1 MPRYRKDM
9 KHWTVKMLREGTV
22 SREWHVWAEAL
33 TIGSHGAAKVRLP
46 LPVEAWALRLTEL
59 PEAQTFQIGEFTLL
73 IADTTSERT
82 RLWER
87 AQIRI
92 ETQQKA
98 ATRTVEIA
106 SVTPSTLRTAIT
118 ALCLAGITQW
128 VADTFADR
136 TAPESRPTLPEVSW
150 TAPAVAPVAPY
161 ATPELSPSASEP
173 GTLKAVASSRAPAS
187 VRLAIVAAPTPQQV
201 GHLTS
206 SLGSGHYALDPA
218 PDLPQTALAL
228 ATWPSSGAVSWD
240 SRDQPPPEPPH

>member
-1 MPRYRKDM
+1 M
-9 KHWTVKMLREGTV
+9 KHWTVKMLHKGTV

-59 PEAQTFQIGEFTLL
+59 TETQTFQIGEFSLQ

-92 ETQQKA
+92 ETQQKV
-98 ATRTVEIA
+98 ATRSVEIA
-106 SVTPSTLRTAIT
+106 TVTPSTLRTAIT

-136 TAPESRPTLPEVSW
+136 TAPESHPSLPEISW
-150 TAPAVAPVAPY
+150 TAPASAPVAPY
-161 ATPELSPSASEP
+161 ATVSAPAAAES
-173 GTLKAVASSRAPAS
+173 GALIAVASAKAPTS
-187 VRLAIVAAPTPQQV
+187 VRLAVVSSPAPQQV
-201 GHLTS
+201 SHLTS
-206 SLGSGHYALDPA
+206 SQGSGLYALDPA
-218 PDLPQTALAL
+218 SGLPPTAVALAS
-228 ATWPSSGAVSWD
+228 WPSSGAVSWD
-240 SRDQPPPEPPH
+240 SRDQPPPAPPH